1 MRLVKLLVVCL
12 LTVVSSIAKAGD
24 AQTVDSFEFG
34 KISAATVKLAIGLDY
49 LNRKCKGESTPLYL
63 NQTNFALSQIGG
75 RSSNSVLE
83 NTAKVMG
90 ATPEKLRQLAI
101 NEADEVATQY
111 GGCKSKELQAVI
123 YSLIE
128 QFGGYQRY
136 LVEVADLMHR
146 NPGRNIFR

>member
-1 MRLVKLLVVCL
+1 MVVCL
-12 LTVVSSIAKAGD
+12 LTVVNSSARAED
-24 AQTVDSFEFG
+24 AQTVDIFEFG
-34 KISAATVKLAIGLDY
+34 KISVATVKLAIGLDY
-49 LNRKCKGESTPLYL
+49 LNRKCNGESIPLYL
-63 NQTNFALSQIGG
+63 NQTNFILSKIGG

-101 NEADEVATQY
+101 NEADEVATRY
-111 GGCKSKELQAVI
+111 GGCKAKEFQAVT

-128 QFGGYQRY
+128 QIGGYQRY
-136 LVEVADLMHR
+136 LVEVAELMHR